1 MSRSVENLNNSSS
14 DNERD
19 KESGAKG
26 GLISE
31 SFHFSSNLEKM
42 GAKAHT
48 PERLFFRLDSTQGS
62 DLAHI
67 LWDLSQNEN
76 FLILSH
82 L

>member
-1 MSRSVENLNNSSS
+1 MSKSVENLNNSSS

-19 KESGAKG
+19 KENGAKG

-31 SFHFSSNLEKM
+31 SFYFGSNLEKM

-48 PERLFFRLDSTQGS
+48 PEHLLFYLDSAQGS

-67 LWDLSQNEN
+67 FGDFSQNEK
-76 FLILSH
+76 LLRLSH

>member
-14 DNERD
+14 DNERE

-31 SFHFSSNLEKM
+31 KISLSLKSPKM
-42 GAKAHT
+42 VAKVHIAEHI
-48 PERLFFRLDSTQGS
+48 FFYLDSAQGS
-62 DLAHI
+62 DLEPI
-67 LWDLSQNEN
+67 FKELSQIE
-76 FLILSH
+76 FVLTLSY